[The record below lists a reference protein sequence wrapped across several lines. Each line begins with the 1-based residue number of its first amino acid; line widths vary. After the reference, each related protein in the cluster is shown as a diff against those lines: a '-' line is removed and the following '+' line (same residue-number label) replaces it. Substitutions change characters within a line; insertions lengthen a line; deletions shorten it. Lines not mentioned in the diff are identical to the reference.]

1 LKYPNW
7 HGLQILSFYFTKE
20 GAEGRR
26 ENANQFF
33 VFISAALCALCG
45 KILHS
50 LSALCASVVETSLF
64 FAIVVIPLTL
74 QAAEPSTLPD
84 HYIVAADGSGD
95 FTTVQ
100 AAVEA
105 VAINNNHRV
114 VIDIRPGTYL
124 QVVHVPKYKPMITFR
139 GEDAAKTILT
149 FNNSAKTLGP
159 DGQPL
164 GTFASASVFIDGDDF
179 HAENITFENT
189 FGVGSQAVAIHVAGD
204 RAVFS
209 NCRFLG
215 WQDTLMTGMQD
226 KPVPPQGREYYDH
239 CYITGHVDFIFG
251 GATAYFSDCEIHLRG
266 RGYVTAAATPQST
279 AFGYVFDHCHIT
291 ADPAAKGT
299 YLGRPW
305 RPYASVT
312 YLNTE
317 MPAEIRPEGW
327 ENWRDPA
334 REKTARYAEFQSTGP
349 GGDPSGRV
357 AWAHQLT
364 ADEAAKIIPQSVLG
378 GDDHWDPT
386 AELPATR
393 PVN

>member
-1 LKYPNW
+1 MRI
-7 HGLQILSFYFTKE
+7 QFFTAE
-20 GAEGRR
+20 SAEGRG
-26 ENANQFF
+26 EKANCIF

-45 KILHS
+45 KILS
-50 LSALCASVVETSLF
+50 WLRVSVVETAF
-64 FAIVVIPLTL
+64 FSFIGVITPGLH
-74 QAAEPSTLPD
+74 AAEPTTIPD
-84 HYIVAADGSGD
+84 QFFVAPDGD
-95 FTTVQ
+95 FKTVQ
-100 AAVEA
+100 AAVDA
-105 VAINNNHRV
+105 VPMNNNHP
-114 VIDIRPGTYL
+114 VIIQIDPGTYQ
-124 QVVHVPKYKPMITFR
+124 QVVHVPKYKSMITFH
-139 GEDAAKTILT
+139 GSDAAKTILT
-149 FNNSAKTLGP
+149 FNNANKTLGP

-189 FGVGSQAVAIHVAGD
+189 FGVGSQAVAVHVTGD
-204 RAVFS
+204 RAVCR

-226 KPVPPQGREYYDH
+226 KPTPPQGREYYDH
-239 CYITGHVDFIFG
+239 CYIAGHVDFIFG

-279 AFGYVFDHCHIT
+279 AFGYVFDHCKIT

-312 YLNTE
+312 YLNTD

-349 GGDPSGRV
+349 GGDASGRV

-364 ADEAAKIIPQSVLG
+364 ADEAAKITPQSVLG

-386 AELPATR
+386 ADLPASR